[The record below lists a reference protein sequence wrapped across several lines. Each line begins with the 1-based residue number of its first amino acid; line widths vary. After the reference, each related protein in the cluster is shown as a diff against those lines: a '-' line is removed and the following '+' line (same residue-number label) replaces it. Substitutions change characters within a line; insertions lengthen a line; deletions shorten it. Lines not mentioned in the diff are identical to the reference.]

1 MLRIDLNLVWTI
13 INVIILYLL
22 LKKFLIKPVTAI
34 MDKREQMV
42 KQGLESARAQE
53 SQAKELKVKYE
64 EALASAKEESLQ
76 LVEKA
81 RGNAQV
87 EYDRILG
94 EADEQAKKI
103 KEAARKDVE
112 KAMKEMQSEV
122 AGLALTAVSRILQ
135 EGTDPQSDGALY
147 EQFLK
152 KAGEANDTDR

>member
-103 KEAARKDVE
+103 K
-112 KAMKEMQSEV
+112 
-122 AGLALTAVSRILQ
+122 
-135 EGTDPQSDGALY
+135 
-147 EQFLK
+147 
-152 KAGEANDTDR
+152 